1 MGKVHRPLPV
11 KFFTGILTSI
21 PELVPAL
28 HERLAD
34 TLGPIDLSSDSF
46 PFDATDYY
54 DKEMGKPITRH
65 FLSFSDL
72 RPASRLAETKVC
84 TNRIEEEFDARY
96 RQVARPVNLDP
107 GYIEDAKLVLAST
120 KNFYHRIL
128 LGDGIY
134 AEVTL
139 HYENGQWQP
148 FPWTYPDFRSGR
160 YDDFLMLLRNT
171 YRAQRRKL

>member
-72 RPASRLAETKVC
+72 RPA
-84 TNRIEEEFDARY
+84 
-96 RQVARPVNLDP
+96 
-107 GYIEDAKLVLAST
+107 
-120 KNFYHRIL
+120 
-128 LGDGIY
+128 
-134 AEVTL
+134 
-139 HYENGQWQP
+139 
-148 FPWTYPDFRSGR
+148 
-160 YDDFLMLLRNT
+160 
-171 YRAQRRKL
+171 

>member
-84 TNRIEEEFDARY
+84 TNRIEEEFDARH

-107 GYIEDAKLVLAST
+107 GYLEEAKLVLAST

-134 AEVTL
+134 GEVTL
-139 HYENGQWQP
+139 HYENSQWQP